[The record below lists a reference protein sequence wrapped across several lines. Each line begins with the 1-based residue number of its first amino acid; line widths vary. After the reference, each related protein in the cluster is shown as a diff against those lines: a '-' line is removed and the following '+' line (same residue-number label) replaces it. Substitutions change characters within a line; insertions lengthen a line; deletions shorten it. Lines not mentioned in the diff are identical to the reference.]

1 MIEILNRYTKAVLY
15 PSEAETLGAAVKEG
29 MALRADLTGA
39 VLTDAGLT
47 RAVLTGADLTDADL
61 TDADLT
67 GAVLTD
73 ADLTD
78 AVLTDADLTRADL
91 TRAVLTGA
99 VLTDA
104 VLTGAVLTDAED
116 LTRAVLTG
124 AVLSNSNCGT
134 AFGNLLR
141 ITGSRHPII
150 AVDEDNIS
158 IGCMLHD
165 LAWWREHYKASG
177 RAQRYS
183 DVQIEE
189 YRLHIEYVAQWLAA
203 RKAAQ

>member
-1 MIEILNRYTKAVLY
+1 MIEIVHRYTRAVIYRSEADAIGAAAKEALASRAVL
-15 PSEAETLGAAVKEG
+15 
-29 MALRADLTGA
+29 MGA
-39 VLTDAGLT
+39 VLTDAD
-47 RAVLTGADLTDADL
+47 LTGADLTDADL
-61 TDADLT
+61 TDA
-67 GAVLTD
+67 
-73 ADLTD
+73 
-78 AVLTDADLTRADL
+78 
-91 TRAVLTGA
+91 
-99 VLTDA
+99 
-104 VLTGAVLTDAED
+104 D

>member
-1 MIEILNRYTKAVLY
+1 MIEIIHRYTRAVIYRSEADTIGAAAKEALASRAVLM
-15 PSEAETLGAAVKEG
+15 GAVLTDAV
-29 MALRADLTGA
+29 LRGADLRGADLTGA
-39 VLTDAGLT
+39 VLRGAVLTYADLRGADLTGAVLRGADLMGADLTGADLTGANLSDTVLT
-47 RAVLTGADLTDADL
+47 RAVLTGADLRDAD
-61 TDADLT
+61 
-67 GAVLTD
+67 
-73 ADLTD
+73 
-78 AVLTDADLTRADL
+78 
-91 TRAVLTGA
+91 
-99 VLTDA
+99 
-104 VLTGAVLTDAED
+104 
-116 LTRAVLTG
+116 
-124 AVLSNSNCGT
+124 LSNSNCGT
-134 AFGNLLR
+134 AFGNMLR